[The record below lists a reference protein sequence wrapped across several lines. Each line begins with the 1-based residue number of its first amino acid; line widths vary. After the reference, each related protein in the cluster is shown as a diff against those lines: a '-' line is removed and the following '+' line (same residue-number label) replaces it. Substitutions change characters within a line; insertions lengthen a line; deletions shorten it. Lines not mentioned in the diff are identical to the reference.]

1 MLVIKAVS
9 CIYKEFIFSSLNI
22 LMLSCEAQ
30 GRGRNEDAYD
40 DSMVEH
46 HTAHADSMVE
56 HHTVYM

>member
-46 HTAHADSMVE
+46 HSLFDDGMVK
-56 HHTVYM
+56 HHTVCM